1 MKENIKQLNFFN
13 NIEIEAIKT
22 VSENEISIKI
32 KGKEFKIVKLPLKYD
47 KDVEIE
53 IKMGLKAKEN
63 FPNFIAIDKKEQHDD
78 SIYKIYEGIEDNK
91 KLINERTLYKS
102 GLQIGRY
109 IKYSEDQSGIIN
121 DGWAKKYLSSI
132 NKMIYQIDISKS
144 KPDNLYIV
152 LDYINENKYLLKDYK
167 FFYTP
172 FLYDETGV
180 EISEDGRISL
190 SGQKFYENSDFIYR
204 MVNFPIS
211 DGLKHLK
218 KGIMDGYIGT
228 ESKSLFFKRY
238 NFYYFIDKLQ
248 KVTYGFLEEKKEV
261 ISEKLKDILKEYRM
275 LESIFPDWYLKLNN

>member
-121 DGWAKKYLSSI
+121 DSWAKKYLSSI
-132 NKMIYQIDISKS
+132 NKMIYQIGISKS

-172 FLYDETGV
+172 FLYDETV
-180 EISEDGRISL
+180 ADR
-190 SGQKFYENSDFIYR
+190 
-204 MVNFPIS
+204 
-211 DGLKHLK
+211 
-218 KGIMDGYIGT
+218 
-228 ESKSLFFKRY
+228 KS
-238 NFYYFIDKLQ
+238 
-248 KVTYGFLEEKKEV
+248 VV
-261 ISEKLKDILKEYRM
+261 
-275 LESIFPDWYLKLNN
+275 